1 MTKQIRRKFT
11 PQEKVAILRQHLWEG
26 KPVSDVCDSHGL
38 NRNLLYRWR
47 KKFFE
52 NGAAAFEKTGRRTA
66 QAQQRRTAEL
76 EARLKKKDSVISEI
90 MNRKNPV
97 HVEPRQM
104 EQSLID
110 IAVESWRFSRLFG
123 KVVSKLDAGE
133 SGRYV
138 NQLRYFQKKVEESFD
153 SSGLKLVNV
162 EGQPYDAGMAV
173 SALNLED
180 FDPDDVLLVDQMVEP
195 IIMGPNGLR
204 KQGTVMLRK
213 VEA

>member
-1 MTKQIRRKFT
+1 MTQ
-11 PQEKVAILRQHLWEG
+11 Q
-26 KPVSDVCDSHGL
+26 S
-38 NRNLLYRWR
+38 
-47 KKFFE
+47 E
-52 NGAAAFEKTGRRTA
+52 N
-66 QAQQRRTAEL
+66 
-76 EARLKKKDSVISEI
+76 SE
-90 MNRKNPV
+90 
-97 HVEPRQM
+97 QM

-138 NQLRYFQKKVEESFD
+138 NQLRYFQRKVEESLD
-153 SSGLKLVNV
+153 SSGLKLVNI
-162 EGQPYDAGMAV
+162 EGQPYDAGMAA
-173 SALNLED
+173 SALNLGD
-180 FDPDDVLLVDQMVEP
+180 FSPDDVLLVDQMVEP